1 MNLTLAA
8 FTAWVA
14 TGDDLTLALRKGN
27 QNYNLGMVLQE
38 IDKKLKHEFNQ
49 NSISFSFGAGIAA
62 KRSSESILSLIKQ
75 AQSAE
80 EKAKMHWKFR
90 AFEYHKPLITETN
103 GKIKQGRKNVDGCI
117 VY

>member
-1 MNLTLAA
+1 
-8 FTAWVA
+8 
-14 TGDDLTLALRKGN
+14 
-27 QNYNLGMVLQE
+27 MVLQE

-117 VY
+117 MLNDSYHFGMNEAFKSVVYNFEVEEE